1 MQNGDREIWF
11 RITIKIRKKRRSHN
25 VHIFY
30 RVIHI
35 EALFYFLRAWLE
47 FDLWKGL
54 GNHLDSFAIDLIRL
68 KFIFVIFIRINN
80 QYMVDAY
87 ETCLNPRNGR
97 HEKRYDFKYF

>member
-35 EALFYFLRAWLE
+35 EVLFYIPRARAQPLE
-47 FDLWKGL
+47 RIGK
-54 GNHLDSFAIDLIRL
+54 SFRLQLDLIRSDFDRS
-68 KFIFVIFIRINN
+68 KFI
-80 QYMVDAY
+80 
-87 ETCLNPRNGR
+87 L
-97 HEKRYDFKYF
+97 